1 MLKHLFVAL
10 VLVSSAFFTKAVSA
24 EQSTAYISD
33 ELYIFMHSGAGKNY
47 RILGSVN
54 AGTEVTLVTGT
65 QTNGF
70 YEIVDDKERQGWVES
85 QFINQDKS
93 LKVKFE
99 QLGEELTSMQQ
110 TLRSAQS
117 QIPELQNLNRD
128 LQEQNQRLQAQLD
141 AAIEERDAIETKQ
154 QSLRTKE
161 KRQLLTYGGAI
172 AFIGLFLGI
181 ILTIFLSR
189 RKRYDGWA

>member
-1 MLKHLFVAL
+1 MLKHLSIAL
-10 VLVSSAFFTKAVSA
+10 IVFSSAFFAKQAYA
-24 EQSTAYISD
+24 ESSTAYISD

-54 AGTEVTLVTGT
+54 AGTQVQLVTGT
-65 QTNGF
+65 ETNGF

-85 QFINQDKS
+85 QFINQGQS

-99 QLGEELTSMQQ
+99 QLGEQLASTQQ
-110 TLRSAQS
+110 TLRDAQA
-117 QIPELQNLNRD
+117 QIPELQSLNTD
-128 LQEQNQRLQAQLD
+128 LQTQNQQLQDQLAEAI
-141 AAIEERDAIETKQ
+141 AARDAVQTKQ
-154 QSLRTKE
+154 QSMQAKE

-172 AFIGLFLGI
+172 ALISLLLGV

>member
-10 VLVSSAFFTKAVSA
+10 VFVTSAFFTKAVSA

-47 RILGSVN
+47 RILGSIN
-54 AGTEVTLVTGT
+54 AGTEITLVTGT
-65 QTNGF
+65 ETNGF
-70 YEIVDDKERQGWVES
+70 YEIVDDKERQGWVEA
-85 QFINQDKS
+85 QYINQDQS
-93 LKVKFE
+93 LRVKFE
-99 QLGEELTSMQQ
+99 QLGEELANTQQ
-110 TLRSAQS
+110 TLRDAQS
-117 QIPELQNLNRD
+117 QIPELQNLNSSLRD
-128 LQEQNQRLQAQLD
+128 QNQQLQEQLAT
-141 AAIEERDAIETKQ
+141 AISERDAIQNKQ
-154 QSLRTKE
+154 QSLRSKE

>member
-1 MLKHLFVAL
+1 MLKHLFLAL
-10 VLVSSAFFTKAVSA
+10 VFVSSAFFTQAVSA
-24 EQSTAYISD
+24 EQRAAYISD

-47 RILGSVN
+47 RILGSIN
-54 AGTEVTLVTGT
+54 AGTEITLVTGT
-65 QTNGF
+65 ETNGF
-70 YEIVDDKERQGWVES
+70 YEIIDDKERQGWVEA
-85 QFINQDKS
+85 QYINQDKS

-99 QLGEELTSMQQ
+99 QLGEELASTQQ
-110 TLRSAQS
+110 TLRNAQS
-117 QIPELQNLNRD
+117 EIPELQSLNSD
-128 LQEQNQRLQAQLD
+128 LQAQNQQLQEQLAT
-141 AAIEERDAIETKQ
+141 AIAERDAIQTKQ
-154 QSLRTKE
+154 QSLRSKE

>member
-65 QTNGF
+65 PTNGF

-99 QLGEELTSMQQ
+99 QLGAELASTQQ

-128 LQEQNQRLQAQLD
+128 LQEQNQQLQAQLD
-141 AAIEERDAIETKQ
+141 AAIKERDAIETKQ